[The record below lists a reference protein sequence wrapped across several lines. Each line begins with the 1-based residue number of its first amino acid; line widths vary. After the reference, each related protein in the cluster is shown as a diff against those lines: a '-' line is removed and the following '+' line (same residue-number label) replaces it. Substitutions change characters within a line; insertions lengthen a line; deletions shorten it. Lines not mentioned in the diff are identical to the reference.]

1 MPLRVAVIR
10 LGRTLL
16 CGSSDL
22 PGSRAG
28 RATPP
33 PLFGLAPRGVCP
45 AGRITPAAVRS
56 YRTISPLPRL
66 AARRYLFCGTFRIRF
81 LGPRPLAGTLPCG
94 DRTFLPRAQRAPRER
109 LPVRQPHVIIVAPY
123 GRRLGGP
130 MIRPEEAREGAGE
143 PLRQPYRSACRVSW
157 SDEPGWLQTGGP
169 ARDSRRHRG
178 AEDPPIFQVRA
189 IPRGRRNPKRERR

>member
-1 MPLRVAVIR
+1 MEGREPSYTHIAHAGRYMRSSGSSRSQSPTCGGFWGTRSADGAGLRAAGGYQASGLPEYKPVSVPLRVAVIH

-28 RATPP
+28 RAAPP

-45 AGRITPAAVRS
+45 AGRIAPAAVRS

-81 LGPRPLAGTLPCG
+81 LGPRPLAGTLPYG

-109 LPVRQPHVIIVAPY
+109 LPVRQPHMIIVALY
-123 GRRLGGP
+123 RRRL
-130 MIRPEEAREGAGE
+130 
-143 PLRQPYRSACRVSW
+143 
-157 SDEPGWLQTGGP
+157 
-169 ARDSRRHRG
+169 
-178 AEDPPIFQVRA
+178 AE
-189 IPRGRRNPKRERR
+189 